1 LKASVRTLALA
12 TWLVGQAWAGEPGRA
27 SPIWSGDPKGHGLT
41 IKALNWQTL
50 KPLSAFAKPSN
61 WQPVA
66 FKLGSIED
74 FPNPFWSRQLNGEP
88 SAKPALAWSAV
99 AAADVVD
106 SAGLPVNPPKP
117 APLPLAA
124 VQDRLAQL
132 PNQPSDYV
140 PLIRLGQLPTAT
152 LWNDANFQISTQQ
165 VSPAGGGDA
174 SGSGNQNYALR
185 GDLQLTEKLL
195 VSAYYT
201 YADDPLYNAPASK
214 SSNPGNLWTVYGAA
228 LKGRLAGGKAWQW
241 AAEGALELFSVGS
254 GCGGQGNSCTG
265 GNTGQPNIFND
276 SLQQVFTRNVV
287 GSLSLPLSWQAT
299 RQLQLSFVP
308 AVSWLPSSQ
317 GASQGG
323 AGEFFGT
330 NISLGVGA
338 NYRPSAQLQL
348 FGSAMVPLGPGNN
361 SFDSNLVYSRTPIL
375 SLGATVAI
383 NPRIGLEAS
392 ITNGFGL
399 SPSTAIL
406 ALPSAPWQP
415 MLSGRFTWTP
425 SAPDSKNPNYTR
437 RQASLALGGLSVN
450 TALTPA
456 SGTKQLAVN
465 ADSRGNIFG
474 FAGVSV
480 SNDFQFQVAGGQ
492 FNGISPQNNFVSTY
506 EGAGNTNIR
515 FGGKAMVMRPTKH
528 LPIWSGGRISLGRN
542 YQPSSYQGYLFFESM
557 NTWEATP
564 WLAFTL
570 NPKVAISGLGTPWG
584 VGIGANIQLGPSF
597 QLIPEIN
604 AVATDLGGTNG
615 TNGSL
620 NLRWLANAK
629 TTVDLYVTNAA
640 GLLDMGQL
648 LGNNQVRVGTKL
660 MLSF

>member
-1 LKASVRTLALA
+1 VAGLLMSQAFTAPTLA
-12 TWLVGQAWAGEPGRA
+12 
-27 SPIWSGDPKGHGLT
+27 SPHWTDQPKGMALAAPSLNW
-41 IKALNWQTL
+41 KALP
-50 KPLSAFAKPSN
+50 PLPGFAKPAR

-66 FKLGSIED
+66 FVAFKPATDQWLAS
-74 FPNPFWSRQLNGEP
+74 PFWSQPLNEEP
-88 SAKPALAWSAV
+88 SAKPSLAWSVV

-106 SAGLPVNPPKP
+106 SSGLPVNPQKP
-117 APLPLAA
+117 APLALAE
-124 VQDRLAQL
+124 VQHNLAQL
-132 PNQPSDYV
+132 PNQASDFV

-152 LWNDANFQISTQQ
+152 LWNDASFQISTQQ

-174 SGSGNQNYALR
+174 GGSGNQNYALR

-195 VSAYYT
+195 VSAFYT

-214 SSNPGNLWTVYGAA
+214 SSNPGNLWTIYGGA
-228 LKGRLAGGKAWQW
+228 LKGRLAGGKTWQW

-254 GCGGQGNSCTG
+254 GCGGQGSSCTG
-265 GNTGQPNIFND
+265 GNTGQPNIFNN
-276 SLQQVFTRNVV
+276 SGQQVFTRNVV

-299 RQLQLSFVP
+299 QQLQLSFVP
-308 AVSWLPSSQ
+308 AVSWLPASQ

-330 NISLGVGA
+330 NISVGMGA
-338 NYRPSAQLQL
+338 NYRPTPQLQL

-375 SLGATVAI
+375 SLGTSVAI

-392 ITNGFGL
+392 VTNGFGL

-425 SAPDSKNPNYTR
+425 GAPDSKSPNYTA

-474 FAGVSV
+474 FAGLSV

-492 FNGISPQNNFVSTY
+492 FNGIAPQNNFISTY
-506 EGAGNTNIR
+506 QGPGNTNIR
-515 FGGKAMVMRPTKH
+515 FGGKAMVMRSTKN

-564 WLAFTL
+564 WLAFTI
-570 NPKVAISGLGTPWG
+570 NPKVAFSGLGTPWG
-584 VGIGANIQLGPSF
+584 LGIGANIQLGPSF

-620 NLRWLANAK
+620 NLRWLANPN
-629 TTVDLYVTNAA
+629 TTLDLYVTNAA

-648 LGNNQVRVGTKL
+648 MGNNQVRVGTKL